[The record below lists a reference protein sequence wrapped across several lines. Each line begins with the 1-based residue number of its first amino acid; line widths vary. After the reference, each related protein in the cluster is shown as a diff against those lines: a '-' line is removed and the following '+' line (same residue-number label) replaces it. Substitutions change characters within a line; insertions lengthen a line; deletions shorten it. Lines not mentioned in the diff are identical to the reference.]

1 MIGGQ
6 EKNSGVSEEDDVMG
20 EMGLVSFTFESKL
33 NLISIGAVGLR
44 ERELDVNFS
53 SEMQKHLSPMLLN
66 SPLFFRSI
74 EFHLFH

>member
-20 EMGLVSFTFESKL
+20 EMGLVSFTFESKI

-53 SEMQKHLSPMLLN
+53 SKMQKHLSPRLLN